1 MFDRENF
8 TIVRQ
13 IAVLGLLAIAL
24 GLVYI
29 KYRRFSLENGEF
41 KFFQKNI
48 VRFIV
53 K

>member
-24 GLVYI
+24 GLVY
-29 KYRRFSLENGEF
+29 G
-41 KFFQKNI
+41 
-48 VRFIV
+48 
-53 K
+53 